1 MVFGSGFL
9 NKLKKKR
16 VTKVILPQICL
27 TITSKQTGS
36 LLSPRLWLSRML
48 PHFNRQ
54 GEQSRN
60 YINWRK
66 GIFVHLLHSQS
77 CLHIRDFTLK
87 IIYLFIIILKKGLSV
102 SRFRSFTLFSPAL
115 KIPPCACF
123 CRGQYIIIYIYWLTN
138 FFFNLIIFYLYFG

>member
-1 MVFGSGFL
+1 MCVWFGSGFL
-9 NKLKKKR
+9 NKFFFKRKKKK

-27 TITSKQTGS
+27 TITSKQMGS

-54 GEQSRN
+54 GPQSRN

-87 IIYLFIIILKKGLSV
+87 IY
-102 SRFRSFTLFSPAL
+102 
-115 KIPPCACF
+115 
-123 CRGQYIIIYIYWLTN
+123 IYIY
-138 FFFNLIIFYLYFG
+138 IYLYIFKKKRVIRFRGFVLILFSHLRLKFTHARAFVADNVYKETLRL

>member
-1 MVFGSGFL
+1 M
-9 NKLKKKR
+9 KK

-54 GEQSRN
+54 GPQSRN

-87 IIYLFIIILKKGLSV
+87 KYIYIYIYLYIYFFLFKKMV
-102 SRFRSFTLFSPAL
+102 SRFRSFPLFSSAP

-123 CRGQYIIIYIYWLTN
+123 CRGQYIYW
-138 FFFNLIIFYLYFG
+138 LIIFFLIWLFSIY